1 MSKKLTACGRIVGVA
16 LSLVLIAGSAD
27 AQRRGPR
34 PNRRA
39 DRNPYSGFQRFS
51 LSMEGGLGLLERGQG
66 MLDLKVEAQVGITR
80 QFRLG
85 LGFGYMDRGMGH
97 ERDMGRDGGRRD
109 MMGGRGQGMMGV
121 LSGLMGSGNTIPGYG
136 GQVEVGRDFRIL
148 PLSLNAYYILPLGRR
163 WNTFMSAGGSHCFG
177 SFGGPEGTQDK
188 NAWGGQA
195 GLGFEFRVAPRIN
208 LVAQG
213 SYRFVEFTRLKGP
226 RPQSQT
232 PQLDAFLNGLRPL
245 WDARKGEA
253 NRPNVDPLFDSLRRT
268 IQQMIAPAPA
278 KPIDLNFNGFSIRA
292 GVKFGI

>member
-16 LSLVLIAGSAD
+16 LCLVLIAGGAY

-34 PNRRA
+34 PNQRP

-51 LSMEGGLGLLERGQG
+51 LSMEGGLGLLERGHG

-85 LGFGYMDRGMGH
+85 LGFGYMDRGLG
-97 ERDMGRDGGRRD
+97 RDREMGRDDGRRD
-109 MMGGRGQGMMGV
+109 MMDGRGQGMMDV
-121 LSGLMGSGNTIPGYG
+121 LSGLAGSVYTIPGYG
-136 GQVEVGRDFRIL
+136 RPVEVGRDLRVM
-148 PLSLNAYYILPLGRR
+148 PLSLNLYYVLPLGRR
-163 WNTFMSAGGSHCFG
+163 WNTFMSGGGSYYFG
-177 SFGGPEGTQDK
+177 SFGGPEGTQEK

-213 SYRFVEFTRLKGP
+213 SYRFVEFKRLKGP
-226 RPQSQT
+226 RPQSSM
-232 PQLDAFLNGLRPL
+232 PQLDALLKGLRPL
-245 WDARKGEA
+245 WDSRKGEA
-253 NRPNVDPLFDSLRRT
+253 NRPNIDPLFDSLRRS
-268 IQQMIAPAPA
+268 IQQLIAPAPP
-278 KPIDLNFNGFSIRA
+278 KPVDLNFNGFSVRA